1 MARKRK
7 RDLSKLLPELQ
18 LDLSDRAH
26 RGITIKLK
34 NDLASIA
41 EAEAGA
47 IAETRQL
54 PAVVDSSHNLLE
66 GGKYAYPLIVPASV
80 PATPSALEPAAQ
92 AYSGVRVVNGR
103 VIREGRHS
111 DSQWNFSGLAGAM
124 PRRIYDYDPDVV
136 LERRADVDGVVR
148 LLPVEETPG
157 EPLGNLE
164 YAVVDVETTGV
175 GVSHR
180 ITEVA
185 IVCVNGKG
193 RVLDDYTTLVNPQR
207 PIPAL
212 ITALT
217 HINGRMVRNAPLF
230 AEIAQEVRDRLE
242 GRIFVAHNA
251 GFDWNFISVEMQRA
265 LRAPLRGRMLCTV
278 RLARKFV
285 PEVSR
290 RSLDSLQWYF
300 GVGNDA
306 RHRAFGD
313 ARATAR
319 IFGRMLERVAEREIT
334 GWNELQKV
342 LYARSGKRKR
352 SAMPQAMTP
361 TP

>member
-18 LDLSDRAH
+18 LDLTERSS
-26 RGITIKLK
+26 RGITITLK
-34 NDLASIA
+34 SLGA
-41 EAEAGA
+41 EADAAAGA
-47 IAETRQL
+47 FVH
-54 PAVVDSSHNLLE
+54 PD
-66 GGKYAYPLIVPASV
+66 
-80 PATPSALEPAAQ
+80 ALHPAAADQ
-92 AYSGVRVVNGR
+92 SETDTYSFRLTASASAPILDPPAEVYSGIRVVNGR

-111 DSQWNFSGLAGAM
+111 DSQWNFAGLAGAM

-148 LLPVEETPG
+148 LLPIEDTPG
-157 EPLGNLE
+157 EPLSKLE

-185 IVCVNGKG
+185 IVCVDGRG

-207 PIPAL
+207 PIPAM

-230 AEIAQEVRDRLE
+230 AEIAQDVRERLD

-251 GFDWNFISVEMQRA
+251 GFDWNFISVELQRT
-265 LRAPLRGRMLCTV
+265 LRARLRGRMLCTV
-278 RLARKFV
+278 RMARKFV

-300 GVGNDA
+300 GVPNDA

-319 IFGRMLERVAEREIT
+319 IFARMLERVAERDIT

-342 LYARSGKRKR
+342 LYARAGKRKR
-352 SAMPQAMTP
+352 TAMPQAMTP

>member
-18 LDLSDRAH
+18 LDLSDRTQ
-26 RGITIKLK
+26 RGITISLK
-34 NDLASIA
+34 RPLDAVA
-41 EAEAGA
+41 E
-47 IAETRQL
+47 Q
-54 PAVVDSSHNLLE
+54 PAVPPFEATDQTVLPEDSSNYAFRLSASSSASPLE
-66 GGKYAYPLIVPASV
+66 VPVTYAGTQI
-80 PATPSALEPAAQ
+80 
-92 AYSGVRVVNGR
+92 VNGR

-111 DSQWNFSGLAGAM
+111 ESQWNFVGLAGAM

-148 LLPVEETPG
+148 LLPIEDTPG
-157 EPLGNLE
+157 EALQDLE

-175 GVSHR
+175 GVNHR
-180 ITEVA
+180 VTEVA
-185 IVCVNGKG
+185 IVTVNGKG
-193 RVLDDYTTLVNPQR
+193 RVVDDYTTLVNPQR
-207 PIPAL
+207 PIPAM
-212 ITALT
+212 ITELT
-217 HINGRMVRNAPLF
+217 HIDSRMVRQAPVF
-230 AEIAQEVRDRLE
+230 AEIAQDVHDRLA

-251 GFDWNFISVEMQRA
+251 GFDWNFISLELQRT

-285 PEVSR
+285 PEVSK
-290 RSLDSLQWYF
+290 RSLDALQWYF
-300 GVGNDA
+300 GIFNEA

-319 IFGRMLERVAEREIT
+319 IFNRMLDRVSEREIN

-342 LYARSGKRKR
+342 LYARAGKRKR

>member
-18 LDLSDRAH
+18 LDLSDRAQ
-26 RGITIKLK
+26 RGITITLK
-34 NDLASIA
+34 STSADA
-41 EAEAGA
+41 
-47 IAETRQL
+47 
-54 PAVVDSSHNLLE
+54 
-66 GGKYAYPLIVPASV
+66 PASADADV
-80 PATPSALEPAAQ
+80 GAFVRPDSLLIPDSASTYDEADNYAFRLDGRTPAPGLEPAPEV
-92 AYSGVRVVNGR
+92 YSGVKVVNGR

-111 DSQWNFSGLAGAM
+111 DSQWNFAGLAGAV

-136 LERRADVDGVVR
+136 LERRADVDGIVR
-148 LLPVEETPG
+148 LLPVEDTPG
-157 EPLGNLE
+157 EPLSNLE

-175 GVSHR
+175 GVGHR

-207 PIPAL
+207 PIPAM
-212 ITALT
+212 ITSLT

-230 AEIAQEVRDRLE
+230 AEVAQEVRERLE

-251 GFDWNFISVEMQRA
+251 GFDWNFISVELQRT

-278 RLARKFV
+278 RMARKFV

-300 GVGNDA
+300 GVPNDA

-319 IFGRMLERVAEREIT
+319 IFSRMLDRVADREII

>member
-26 RGITIKLK
+26 RGITITLK
-34 NDLASIA
+34 NLGEGA
-41 EAEAGA
+41 EVGAGTLSSDA
-47 IAETRQL
+47 MLSAPDGAAQL
-54 PAVVDSSHNLLE
+54 DDSD
-66 GGKYAYPLIVPASV
+66 KYAFQLEHSAPTPA
-80 PATPSALEPAAQ
+80 PTPSEV
-92 AYSGVRVVNGR
+92 YSGVKVVNGR

-111 DSQWNFSGLAGAM
+111 DSQWNFAGLAGAM

-148 LLPVEETPG
+148 LLPVEDTPG
-157 EPLGNLE
+157 EPLSDLE

-175 GVSHR
+175 GVGHR

-185 IVCVNGKG
+185 IVCVTGKG

-207 PIPAL
+207 PIPAM
-212 ITALT
+212 ITTLT

-230 AEIAQEVRDRLE
+230 AEVAQEVRERLE

-251 GFDWNFISVEMQRA
+251 GFDWNFISVELQRT

-278 RLARKFV
+278 RMARKFV

-300 GVGNDA
+300 GVPNDA

-319 IFGRMLERVAEREIT
+319 IFSRMLDRVAEREII